1 MRETV
6 NTAGMILRTADYA
19 EYDRRMVVL
28 TSEMGRITVF
38 ARGVRR
44 QGSRHMAATE
54 PLVFGGFKLFEGK
67 SAYNLQDVEIVNYF
81 EKIRSDMENMC
92 YASYFADLTEHVT
105 RENNDE
111 SEILKLLY
119 RSLQAL
125 MTSSIDNRLV
135 RSVFELK
142 LVQLQG
148 LYPGVPG
155 MPGLLKGTAEAMVYL
170 AGAQIKDLFSF
181 KVNVETAGQLAQ
193 TADSYRKKYIP
204 GAFKSLEVMQE
215 MGYT

>member
-81 EKIRSDMENMC
+81 KVK
-92 YASYFADLTEHVT
+92 ADGGEQIFYPIY
-105 RENNDE
+105 
-111 SEILKLLY
+111 SEAEIAADPWK
-119 RSLQAL
+119 AD
-125 MTSSIDNRLV
+125 T
-135 RSVFELK
+135 
-142 LVQLQG
+142 G
-148 LYPGVPG
+148 LFFFRGRP
-155 MPGLLKGTAEAMVYL
+155 
-170 AGAQIKDLFSF
+170 
-181 KVNVETAGQLAQ
+181 
-193 TADSYRKKYIP
+193 
-204 GAFKSLEVMQE
+204 
-215 MGYT
+215 